1 MLSDGAR
8 LKAIR
13 FPFGENTGRPT
24 NAEPKSRTVSTL
36 ESDSLT
42 VEMLQSKR
50 PDPALVST
58 RHRDDARSSGGIPG
72 SPKRAGLATPL
83 WSEVARAFPPV
94 WEPLAVRVESADLQR
109 GGRIR
114 STGRACRMGGARR
127 RRRGA
132 ADFKRRFTRPWRPT
146 RQAPEVGR
154 RPLGPRRGD
163 DGGEAPVPPGSDFVA
178 LLARAGRSPLRPARR
193 RSGGRPSR

>member
-109 GGRIR
+109 GDESAQLVGRVGWAVHDADDAER
-114 STGRACRMGGARR
+114 PTSSVDSPGPGARP
-127 RRRGA
+127 
-132 ADFKRRFTRPWRPT
+132 DKHPK
-146 RQAPEVGR
+146 
-154 RPLGPRRGD
+154 
-163 DGGEAPVPPGSDFVA
+163 
-178 LLARAGRSPLRPARR
+178 
-193 RSGGRPSR
+193 